1 MTMPDTNSYSTRKAY
16 IEAWGRYFEEK
27 MDAGWD
33 ADLITLMFE
42 HIPGSEK
49 AKLRVMEWELER
61 VYATLLT
68 RLFRRPNAPRNRD
81 KLPIIVAAPDYPV
94 AKREKHLLSEVRV
107 NAGLH
112 LHGAALFHP
121 ERRLKGSIHDHFD
134 QNLQLYIHGEHPLL
148 RLHLTRIETRARYV
162 VGYGYKTVQR
172 RAAIGLD
179 GFVILPRT
187 SGEMR

>member
-1 MTMPDTNSYSTRKAY
+1 
-16 IEAWGRYFEEK
+16 
-27 MDAGWD
+27 MDAGWEGH
-33 ADLITLMFE
+33 LITLMFK
-42 HIPGSEK
+42 HIPGSEA

-68 RLFRRPNAPRNRD
+68 RLFRRPNAPRNYG

-107 NAGLH
+107 NDGLH
-112 LHGAALFHP
+112 FHGVALFHP
-121 ERRLKGSIHDHFD
+121 ERRLVGSIHDHFD
-134 QNLQLYIHGEHPLL
+134 ENLHLYIHGEHPLL
-148 RLHLTRIETRARYV
+148 QLHLTRIENRTSYV
-162 VGYGYKTVQR
+162 ADYGYKTVQR